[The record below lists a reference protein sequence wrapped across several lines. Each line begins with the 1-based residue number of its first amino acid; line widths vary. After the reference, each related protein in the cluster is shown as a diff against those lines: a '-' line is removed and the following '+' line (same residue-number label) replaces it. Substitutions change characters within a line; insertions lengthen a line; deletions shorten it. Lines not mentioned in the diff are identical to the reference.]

1 MRCIALGLGWMR
13 LRANFGGGKGE
24 SGSHAAEGV
33 CDGRTVGHHE
43 VGGGKVYVLQ
53 PRREGRRH
61 ESTTLLT
68 CPGLSV
74 MRSGGSGEA
83 MLAPGG
89 LQTIIT
95 SVAFGMLGGD
105 INILLFESTPGGENL
120 VESVRGTK
128 FERVA
133 QKAQFLL
140 RVRELGLAPELETGH
155 PADFLGVVQVCV
167 RYVRRRAELRYSVD
181 HRFARLKGLFKILC
195 LEGGVRNHGQCF
207 HARHRGISKTKFI
220 DKLQDHFFVF
230 VGVIVAR
237 KDARNQR
244 QTVLCEADLN
254 RGQWDTR
261 ARLYVERCDSR
272 GCLDEFLFTND
283 SF

>member
-1 MRCIALGLGWMR
+1 MRGVALGLGWMWMC
-13 LRANFGGGKGE
+13 LRANFGGEGE

-43 VGGGKVYVLQ
+43 VGRGKVYVLQ
-53 PRREGRRH
+53 PRREGRRR

-83 MLAPGG
+83 MLPPGG

-95 SVAFGMLGGD
+95 SVAFGMLGG
-105 INILLFESTPGGENL
+105 NILFFESTPGGKNF

-140 RVRELGLAPELETGH
+140 RVRKLGLAPELETGH
-155 PADFLGVVQVCV
+155 PADFLGVVQLCV
-167 RYVRRRAELRYSVD
+167 RYVWRRAELRYRID
-181 HRFARLKGLFKILC
+181 HRLARLKGLFKILC

-207 HARHRGISKTKFI
+207 HVRHRGTSKTKFI

-237 KDARNQR
+237 KDARNQG
-244 QTVLCEADLN
+244 QTVLCETDLN

-261 ARLYVERCDSR
+261 ARLYVERCDPR
-272 GCLDEFLFTND
+272 GCLDEFLFTDD